1 MPPSPTPIAAA
12 TASAAGQREAVVQPI
27 SVANRRRGRVLGAD
41 APFAEVLTSAKAG
54 FPSAFELLFRQLS
67 RPLAAYFRSQGASDP
82 AGSVNDVL
90 LRVFRGL
97 DRFEG
102 DETGFRA
109 WVFTIARNSLV
120 DERRK
125 ARRRVTV
132 TPMEPAEDL
141 LPEEPASEQGALTR
155 LGTRDV
161 VEAIDSLVP
170 DQREVLLLRILGDL
184 TVDQV
189 AAVVGK
195 RPGAVKALQRR
206 GLAALR
212 RKLDPHDP
220 AGVPR

>member
-1 MPPSPTPIAAA
+1 M
-12 TASAAGQREAVVQPI
+12 VQPI
-27 SVANRRRGRVLGAD
+27 SVANRRRGRLLGAD

-82 AGSVNDVL
+82 VGLGQRRAPAGL
-90 LRVFRGL
+90 PGL

-125 ARRRVTV
+125 ARRRVASP
-132 TPMEPAEDL
+132 PMEPAEDL

-189 AAVVGK
+189 AAVGGQAP
-195 RPGAVKALQRR
+195 RRREGAPAPGAGR
-206 GLAALR
+206 AAPQAR
-212 RKLDPHDP
+212 PS
-220 AGVPR
+220 

>member
-1 MPPSPTPIAAA
+1 MASD
-12 TASAAGQREAVVQPI
+12 TASAVGRRAGVVQPI
-27 SVANRRRGRVLGAD
+27 SVANRRRGRVLAAD

-90 LRVFRGL
+90 LRVFRGV

-102 DETGFRA
+102 DEAGFRA

-132 TPMEPAEDL
+132 TPMEPAEEL
-141 LPEEPASEQGALTR
+141 LPEEPASEQRALTR

-161 VEAIDSLVP
+161 VDAIDSLVP

-189 AAVVGK
+189 AAVLGK

-212 RKLDPHDP
+212 RRLDPQDP
-220 AGVPR
+220 LGVPR